1 MKTVANKTGVGI
13 DIIYIT
19 KHAKGVNVQTMNHYR
34 SARKGWKRVRRMA
47 IWEVKLFS

>member
-19 KHAKGVNVQTMNHYR
+19 KVQTMNHYR
-34 SARKGWKRVRRMA
+34 SARKGGKRVRRMA